1 MTTVGHSLTGIAIA
15 ALTLPQAQTRRWY
28 FFIGAG
34 FVFFANLPDYPLPGW
49 GHNSY
54 LVSHSI
60 FVTAL
65 LAALLGLLL
74 LWPTFQ
80 AGVGKRV
87 LVAWSAAWFSH
98 MLLDSM
104 YNHGQGIAIFWPW
117 YSSRRRSRIFVAPVI
132 YFLNLYYCLTIIR
145 KDDRTFYPSA
155 FAKWFGWLSLVVFT
169 GMSLVL
175 ILQRLFGI
183 SILAA

>member
-1 MTTVGHSLTGIAIA
+1 LPGIGVDVTTVGHSLIGIAIA

-104 YNHGQGIAIFWPW
+104 YNHGQGIAIFWPLSDAHLAMPVSW
-117 YSSRRRSRIFVAPVI
+117 FETIRLPAKSEHNLRVFAIEAMVFGAALLGCIGVRHLLSGDGMLRR
-132 YFLNLYYCLTIIR
+132 
-145 KDDRTFYPSA
+145 
-155 FAKWFGWLSLVVFT
+155 
-169 GMSLVL
+169 
-175 ILQRLFGI
+175 
-183 SILAA
+183 